1 MIKLNV
7 KEKRNGSDRM
17 RCWFD
22 RPDNSLN
29 CAFDNTSDCHN
40 LRDLREEGLME
51 GNDMSFRRAL
61 FGGSTAGGSPAELWL
76 NKVES
81 TVESIYHKSNAS
93 DIITEDRET
102 CNAMAAAA
110 FLGCAFTVTSFT
122 DSVPSERN
130 GRFCDS
136 IREAATTRY
145 GGRFSIYLGQC
156 SHFTADCNSVGSGI
170 NRMKY
175 GILADRFVMADMA
188 LNSIW
193 LVEAMNGNPG
203 AAYRFTPSVNPKT
216 LFATELRGAFISVIS
231 AYKEYS
237 LRN

>member
-1 MIKLNV
+1 
-7 KEKRNGSDRM
+7 
-17 RCWFD
+17 
-22 RPDNSLN
+22 
-29 CAFDNTSDCHN
+29 
-40 LRDLREEGLME
+40 
-51 GNDMSFRRAL
+51 MSFWNAL
-61 FGGSTAGGSPAELWL
+61 FGESIARRSPAELWL
-76 NKVES
+76 DKVES
-81 TVESIYHKSNAS
+81 TVASIYHKSGAS

-102 CNAMAAAA
+102 CTAMAAAA

-122 DSVPSERN
+122 DAVPSERN

-136 IREAATTRY
+136 IRETAKARY
-145 GGRFSIYLGQC
+145 GERFSIYLEQC
-156 SHFTADCNSVGSGI
+156 SHFTADCNSVGSCI

-175 GILADRFVMADMA
+175 GTLADRLVTADIG

-216 LFATELRGAFISVIS
+216 LFATELRGAFISAMS

-237 LRN
+237 LRI